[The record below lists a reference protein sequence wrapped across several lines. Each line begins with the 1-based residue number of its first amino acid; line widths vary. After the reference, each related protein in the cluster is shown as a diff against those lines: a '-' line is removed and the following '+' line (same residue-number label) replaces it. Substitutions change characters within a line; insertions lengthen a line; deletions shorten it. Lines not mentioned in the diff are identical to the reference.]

1 MMFTGIVEEI
11 GKIES
16 ISQGKL
22 TVSAQKVLEN
32 VKLGDSIAVNGVCLT
47 VLNFTDYS
55 FSVET
60 MPETMR
66 RTNLGRLTV
75 GKRVN
80 LERALLVGGRLG
92 GHFVQGHIDGTGQVI
107 ALKPEGEALIVR
119 FQAPV
124 ELSRY
129 IVDKGFIAID
139 GVSLTVVNRDSN
151 SFSVS
156 IVSYSRL
163 NTILGYLQTGDIV
176 NLEVDILA
184 KYVESINSNEIP
196 GITLEF
202 LAKHG
207 F

>member
-1 MMFTGIVEEI
+1 MFTGIVEEI

-22 TVSAQKVLEN
+22 TISAHKVLEN
-32 VKLGDSIAVNGVCLT
+32 VGLGDSIAVNGVCLT
-47 VLNFTDYS
+47 LINYTNYS

-60 MPETMR
+60 MPETIK

-80 LERALLVGGRLG
+80 LERALLAGGRLG

-107 ALKPEGEALIVR
+107 ALRPEGEALLVR
-119 FQAPV
+119 CQAPA

-129 IVDKGFIAID
+129 IVEKGFIAID
-139 GVSLTVVNRDSN
+139 GVSLTVVHRDTN

-156 IVSYSRL
+156 IVSYSRQ

-184 KYVESINSNEIP
+184 KYVESINSNKVP
-196 GITLEF
+196 GITMEF
-202 LAKHG
+202 LAEHG

>member
-1 MMFTGIVEEI
+1 MFTGIVEEI

-22 TVSAQKVLEN
+22 TISAHKVLEN
-32 VKLGDSIAVNGVCLT
+32 VGLGDSIAVNGVCLT
-47 VLNFTDYS
+47 LINYTNYS
-55 FSVET
+55 FSLET
-60 MPETMR
+60 MPETIK

-80 LERALLVGGRLG
+80 LERALLAGGRLG

-107 ALKPEGEALIVR
+107 ALRPEGEALLVR
-119 FQAPV
+119 CQAPA

-129 IVDKGFIAID
+129 IVEKGFIAID
-139 GVSLTVVNRDSN
+139 GVSLTVVHRDTN

-156 IVSYSRL
+156 IVSYSRQ

-184 KYVESINSNEIP
+184 KYVESINSNKVP
-196 GITLEF
+196 GITMEF
-202 LAKHG
+202 LAEHG